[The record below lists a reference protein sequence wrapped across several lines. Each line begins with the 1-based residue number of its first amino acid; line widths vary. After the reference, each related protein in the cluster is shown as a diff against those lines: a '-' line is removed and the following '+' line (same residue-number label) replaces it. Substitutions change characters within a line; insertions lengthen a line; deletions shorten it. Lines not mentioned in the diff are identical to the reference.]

1 MPRRRPCNYWVRP
14 MDEQAP
20 VQRCGKVALIG
31 KPNVGKST
39 LLNHLVGQKISI
51 TSRKPQT
58 TRQTILGI
66 KTIADAQI
74 VYVDTPGYQQ
84 SYKKALNRHMNK
96 TISSTLLDVDL
107 VLLMLDRLRF
117 YEEDEH
123 LLENM
128 AKANCPVFLVIN
140 KIDEL
145 AEKAQ
150 LLPFIEIA
158 KSKYPFAEIVPLSAL
173 KQQNTDALETSI
185 IKYLAENTWM
195 FPEDQLTDRNSRYLA
210 AEFVREKITRQMGD
224 ELPYE
229 IAVEIEEFKLVDSTY
244 HISALILVERS
255 GQKKMLIG
263 DSGSRLKLIGT
274 EARKDMEDL
283 FGCKVMLKLWV
294 KVKSG
299 WSDDDRA
306 LRSLGFES

>member
-1 MPRRRPCNYWVRP
+1 MN
-14 MDEQAP
+14 EESQ
-20 VQRCGKVALIG
+20 VQHCGRVALIG

-39 LLNHLVGQKISI
+39 LLNHLVGQKVSI

-58 TRQTILGI
+58 TRQRLLGI
-66 KTIADAQI
+66 KTLGSAQI
-74 VYVDTPGYQQ
+74 IYVDTPGYQQ

-96 TISSTLLDVDL
+96 TISSTLMDVDL
-107 VLLMLDRLRF
+107 VLFMIDRLRF
-117 YEEDEH
+117 FEEDEH
-123 LLENM
+123 LLENITK
-128 AKANCPVFLVIN
+128 AKCPVFLVIN

-145 AEKAQ
+145 ADREQ
-150 LLPFIEIA
+150 LLPFIDMA
-158 KSKYPFAEIVPLSAL
+158 KSKYAFAEIVPVSAL
-173 KQQNTDALETSI
+173 KEQNTEALEGTI
-185 IKYLAENTWM
+185 VRYLPENDWT

-229 IAVEIEEFKLVDSTY
+229 VAVEIEEFKLVDEIY
-244 HISALILVERS
+244 HISALILVERD

-263 DSGSRLKLIGT
+263 DAGGRLKLIGT
-274 EARKDMEDL
+274 EARKDMENL

-299 WSDDDRA
+299 WSDDERA
-306 LRSLGFES
+306 LRSLGFEN

>member
-1 MPRRRPCNYWVRP
+1 MNETP
-14 MDEQAP
+14 Q
-20 VQRCGKVALIG
+20 VQRCGRVALIG

-39 LLNHLVGQKISI
+39 LLNHLVGQKVSI

-58 TRQTILGI
+58 TRQRLLGI
-66 KTIADAQI
+66 KTLDSAQI
-74 VYVDTPGYQQ
+74 IYVDTPGYQQ

-107 VLLMLDRLRF
+107 VLFMIDRLRF
-117 YEEDEH
+117 FEEDEH
-123 LLENM
+123 LLENIT
-128 AKANCPVFLVIN
+128 KAECPVFLVIN
-140 KIDEL
+140 KTDEL
-145 AEKAQ
+145 IDKEQ
-150 LLPFIEIA
+150 LLPFIDMA
-158 KSKYPFAEIVPLSAL
+158 KSKHAFAEIVPVSAL
-173 KQQNTDALETSI
+173 KEQNTDALEAAI
-185 IKYLAENTWM
+185 VRYLPEGEWM

-229 IAVEIEEFKLVDSTY
+229 VAVEIEEFKLVDGIY
-244 HISALILVERS
+244 HISALILVERT

-263 DSGSRLKLIGT
+263 DAGSRLKLIGT
-274 EARKDMEDL
+274 EARKDMENL

-299 WSDDDRA
+299 WSDDERA